1 MIKLAIDL
9 GTSVT
14 KIYRADTSNGIVL
27 AEPSCVAVSGV
38 QREIKAIGKEAK
50 KLVGKT
56 AEFTEIVFPVY
67 EGEIVDGRLAVVMLK
82 EFLSRIGI
90 KSSRLKRSETVFSVP
105 CGASA
110 RLKADYAALAEECG
124 LKKVRFVEVPF
135 LAALGADAVLSESNP
150 VFCLDIGGGVTN
162 VAVLSLDGIIAGLSM
177 NIGGNNMDANVIAR
191 IEECKG
197 LRIGALSAERVK
209 NEIGSLAV
217 GARGTTVVEGSL
229 SATLRPGSAAVQ
241 ASEIEPCIRV
251 YIDKILE
258 YVSLVLEKLPA
269 EVAAAV
275 NQNGVYL
282 SGGVAKI
289 SFVPE
294 YIAKNLD
301 MRTHVCDEPQF
312 AVVTG
317 AGAAARDER
326 LLTLISEEA
335 AL

>member
-9 GTSVT
+9 GSSVT
-14 KIYRADTSNGIVL
+14 KIYRADAGSGVVL

-38 QREIKAIGKEAK
+38 NREIKAIGKDAK

-67 EGEIVDGRLAVVMLK
+67 EGEIVDMRLAEAMLK

-90 KSSRLKRSETVFSVP
+90 RPSVLKRSFTVFSVP

-110 RLKADYAALAEECG
+110 KLREDYAALAEECG
-124 LKKVRFVEVPF
+124 LKRLCFVEAPF
-135 LAALGADAVLSESNP
+135 LAALGADAVLSEANP

-162 VAVLSLDGIIAGLSM
+162 AAVLSLDGIIAGLSM
-177 NIGGNNMDANVIAR
+177 NVGGNNMDANIIDR
-191 IEECKG
+191 IEACKG
-197 LRIGALSAERVK
+197 LHIGALTAERVK

-217 GARGTTVVEGSL
+217 GARGATVVEGSL
-229 SATLRPGSAAVQ
+229 VSAMRPGSVSVQ
-241 ASEIEPCIRV
+241 ASEIEPCIRI

-258 YVSLVLEKLPA
+258 YASLVLQKLPA

-275 NQNGVYL
+275 NSNGVYL
-282 SGGVAKI
+282 SGGVVKL

-294 YIAKNLD
+294 YIAKKLD
-301 MRTHVCDEPQF
+301 MRIHVCDEPQF

-317 AGAAARDER
+317 GGAAVRDER
-326 LLTLISEEA
+326 ILARIAKGTDD
-335 AL
+335 